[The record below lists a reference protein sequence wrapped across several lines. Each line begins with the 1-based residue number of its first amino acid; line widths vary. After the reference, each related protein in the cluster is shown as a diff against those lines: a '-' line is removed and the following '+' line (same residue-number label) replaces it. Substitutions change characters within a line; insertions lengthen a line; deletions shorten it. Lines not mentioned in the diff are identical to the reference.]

1 MRRAHLLSCIVITM
15 VALFPA
21 LASAEQSSDRVQIGR
36 DIVVQSGENVGN
48 VVCVACSIHLRG
60 HAAEDVV
67 AVAGSV
73 TLETGAQVG
82 QGVTVVLGNASLR
95 SGTQVAGDVVVVGGA
110 LRRDSQTMIAGSIT
124 SLEGSFWMLL
134 ILIVPLILIGGFIAL
149 IVWLVQ
155 RSRRPTPAPACPAG
169 TRL

>member
-1 MRRAHLLSCIVITM
+1 MRRNHLLSGMVIAM
-15 VALFPA
+15 VALFPTF
-21 LASAEQSSDRVQIGR
+21 ASAEQSSDRVQIGR
-36 DIVVQSGENVGN
+36 DIVVQSGEKAGD
-48 VVCVACSIHLRG
+48 VVCVACSIRVRG
-60 HAAEDVV
+60 QTTGDVV

-95 SGTQVAGDVVVVGGA
+95 SGTQVAGDLVVVGGD

-124 SLEGSFWMLL
+124 SLEGSIWMLL

-149 IVWLVQ
+149 IVWLIQ
-155 RSRRPTPAPACPAG
+155 RSRRPTPAPAYQAG
-169 TRL
+169 P